1 MEQKLDANDQ
11 GIFLWDFSRAQY
23 NLKRK
28 YIKHYYHLIDDKIP
42 LHTHD
47 FYEINIITNGCGMHL
62 IEGKEVFTVKGDIFI
77 MPPGVVH
84 GYCCNKEI
92 SVYHI
97 LLSNR
102 FMAEFSLMLEK
113 LEGYKMLFS
122 IEPMLR
128 SRLDRTMY
136 LKKSDM
142 PFDIVEN
149 YISLIESEPAQL
161 ESVGEYERALHVL
174 SLIAVMAERIC
185 PMHKVNTAN
194 IDDGHILDI
203 IECMEYVET
212 HYSENIDYKK
222 LAEKCA
228 VSYSTFL
235 RLFKKLTGT
244 PPSRYHINC
253 KMNTAVNMLL
263 STSKSVLEIAL
274 SCGFYDSS
282 HFIREFTAI
291 KGISPSEFR
300 QKNEDGKKTL

>member
-1 MEQKLDANDQ
+1 MEQQVQTEDRD
-11 GIFLWDFSRAQY
+11 IFLWKFDMAQY
-23 NLKRK
+23 GIKRE
-28 YIKHYYHLIDDKIP
+28 YIKHYYHQVKDS
-42 LHTHD
+42 LHLHMHD
-47 FYEINIITNGCGMHL
+47 FYEINIITKGCGVHL
-62 IEGKEVFTVKGDIFI
+62 IENKEVFTVKGDIFI

-84 GYCCNKEI
+84 GYSCNEDI

-102 FMAEFSLMLEK
+102 FMAEFSPMLEK
-113 LEGYKMLFS
+113 LDGYKMLFS
-122 IEPMLR
+122 IEPILR

-149 YISLIESEPAQL
+149 YISLIESEPVQT
-161 ESVGEYERALHVL
+161 ESGGEYERALHVL
-174 SLIAVMAERIC
+174 SLIAVMVEKIRS
-185 PMHKVNTAN
+185 MHKVNAEDV
-194 IDDGHILDI
+194 DDGRILDI

-228 VSYSTFL
+228 LSYSTFL
-235 RLFKKLTGT
+235 RLFKNITGT

-253 KMNTAVNMLL
+253 KMSAAANMLL

-282 HFIREFTAI
+282 HFIREFTAS
-291 KGISPSEFR
+291 KEISPSEFR
-300 QKNEDGKKTL
+300 RNNK